1 MIESLPSDIL
11 YQIFTLAITNDSIS
25 VANQWSNFS
34 LISSNFTYA
43 AQSRILRNIE
53 VRDRVQLK
61 EMVDSLYN
69 KESRGEELG
78 GMIRSVKIGSTRSIM
93 STSINPI
100 LAVALGSEKGGL
112 DQKEF
117 IELFRGLPQLLQLKL
132 HKLPCYKFNDFS
144 SDSATSTPTATTIP
158 KIPLFPNLQYLNL
171 TSEPQDENQDLL
183 RYIMSNSPYL
193 NQLHLTGA
201 HRGPW
206 SLASPIL
213 LSHFPPI
220 KLFTVTGPY
229 YEYLLFSPHQPL
241 LPISFYSKLEHL
253 DVEGK
258 VDWRGFGPILQ
269 EVGDTLRSLR
279 LRSVTKAVDLIN
291 SLPFLIRLESLQT
304 TTLISLPID
313 FFQLLPSTLT
323 ILKVL
328 ITRSSLEHFKL
339 HPREELNLLEMW
351 LPDNDIEAM
360 KFLPSSVRKIVY
372 RQGWPY
378 KVLQFLESNFSRPV
392 SSTAL
397 AIYSPHTVGVMGGAT
412 KKLENLELEEIVLPK
427 YRALD
432 KEWENDVARFKD
444 FDVRLTTGKVEP
456 REGDII

>member
-11 YQIFTLAITNDSIS
+11 YLIFTLAITTDSTLS

-34 LISSNFTYA
+34 LISSCFTYA
-43 AQSRILRNIE
+43 AQSRMLRNIE
-53 VRDRVQLK
+53 IRDRVQLK
-61 EMVDSLYN
+61 EILDSLYN
-69 KESRGEELG
+69 TKNRGEELG
-78 GMIRSVKIGSTRSIM
+78 PMIRSVKIGSSRSVM
-93 STSINPI
+93 STSVNPM
-100 LAVALGSEKGGL
+100 LTATQGSEKGGI
-112 DQKEF
+112 DEKEF
-117 IELFRGLPQLLQLKL
+117 IQLFRKLPQLLQLKL
-132 HKLPCYKFNDFS
+132 HKLPCYQFNDFEN
-144 SDSATSTPTATTIP
+144 
-158 KIPLFPNLQYLNL
+158 IPLFPTLQSLNL
-171 TSEPQDENQDLL
+171 TTEAQDENQDLL

-201 HRGPW
+201 QRGPW

-213 LSHFPPI
+213 LEHFPPI
-220 KLFTVTGPY
+220 KSFTVTGPY

-241 LPISFYSKLEHL
+241 LPLSFYSKLEHL

-258 VDWRGFGPILQ
+258 VDWRGFGPILE

-279 LRSVTKAVDLIN
+279 LRSVTKAADLIK
-291 SLPFLIRLESLQT
+291 SLPHLIRLESLQT
-304 TTLISLPID
+304 TTLISLPVD
-313 FFQLLPSTLT
+313 FLQLLPSTLT

-328 ITRSSLEHFKL
+328 ITRASLEHFKI

-351 LPDNDIEAM
+351 LPDNDIEAL
-360 KFLPSSVRKIVY
+360 KFLPSSVSKVVY
-372 RQGWPY
+372 RQGWPW
-378 KVLQFLESNFSRPV
+378 KVLQFLERNFARPV

-397 AIYSPHTVGVMGGAT
+397 AIYSPHVVGVIGGAT

-444 FDVRLTTGKVEP
+444 FGVRLTTGKVEP